1 MTQPSTATPGPSTPG
16 PSTPGTVPV
25 PDLAVTPGPFRRFLR
40 RFRRQRLA
48 MISLVVLAL
57 FALLAVLA
65 PVLAPFTPSETN
77 VPMQFTPP
85 GGDYLLGTD
94 DLGRDALSRLLY
106 GTRISLVAP
115 LIALAVAIGLGL
127 PLGLLAGYVG
137 GWIDWLVSRI
147 ADTFMSLPAIILAI
161 ALVAALGPSTVN
173 AMIALGIVYAPRLM
187 RVVRGAVLVVREE
200 TYIEASRSIGCSGF
214 RTLGG
219 HVLPNIVPPIVVQ
232 ISLMF
237 GFAVLAE
244 ASLSFLGVGVQ
255 PPGAS
260 WGVLLRRGFVNLYEA
275 PWLIV
280 PPGIAIM
287 IVVLAVQLIGD
298 GLRDSLG
305 QEIRR
310 QSCRV
315 TFLGRRQVWRTLG
328 RGARLRGPNPCW
340 RSATSSW
347 SSRRT
352 RAICRWSVRSTSFCR
367 RGGPS
372 GWSGSPGRAK
382 PSPRCRC

>member
-1 MTQPSTATPGPSTPG
+1 MPAWTPQTATGPSPLPPNQTSPGPT
-16 PSTPGTVPV
+16 
-25 PDLAVTPGPFRRFLR
+25 RRFLR
-40 RFRRQRLA
+40 RFRQQRLA
-48 MISLVVLAL
+48 MVALGFLAALSLVAM
-57 FALLAVLA
+57 FAPL
-65 PVLAPFTPSETN
+65 LAPFDPNATD
-77 VPMQFTPP
+77 VPRQFTPP
-85 GGDYLLGTD
+85 GGEFLMGSD

-115 LIALAVAIGLGL
+115 LIALAVAAGLGL
-127 PLGLLAGYVG
+127 PLGMLAGYAS
-137 GWIDWLVSRI
+137 GWIDWVISRV

-187 RVVRGAVLVVREE
+187 RVVRGAVLEVREE
-200 TYIEASRSIGCSGF
+200 TFIEASRSVGMSSPRI
-214 RTLGG
+214 LGL
-219 HVLPNIVPPIVVQ
+219 HILPNAFPPIIVQ
-232 ISLMF
+232 LSLMF

-255 PPGAS
+255 PPDAS

-287 IVVLAVQLIGD
+287 LVVLAVQLLGD

-310 QSCRV
+310 S
-315 TFLGRRQVWRTLG
+315 
-328 RGARLRGPNPCW
+328 
-340 RSATSSW
+340 
-347 SSRRT
+347 
-352 RAICRWSVRSTSFCR
+352 
-367 RGGPS
+367 
-372 GWSGSPGRAK
+372 
-382 PSPRCRC
+382 

>member
-1 MTQPSTATPGPSTPG
+1 MTTPPASRPKPAGTEALDTPLPAPPVQTPTGAVPEPAQEASPGPM
-16 PSTPGTVPV
+16 
-25 PDLAVTPGPFRRFLR
+25 RRFLQ
-40 RFRRQRLA
+40 RFRRQR
-48 MISLVVLAL
+48 ISMVALLV
-57 FALLAVLA
+57 LAVLA
-65 PVLAPFTPSETN
+65 VLAALAPFIAPYDPAATD
-77 VPMQFTPP
+77 VPRQFTPP
-85 GGDYLLGTD
+85 GGAYLMGTD
-94 DLGRDALSRLLY
+94 DLGRDAFSRLLY

-137 GWIDWLVSRI
+137 GWLDWLVSRI

-200 TYIEASRSIGCSGF
+200 TYIESSRSIGCSSP
-214 RTLGG
+214 RILGA

-255 PPGAS
+255 PPDAS

-275 PWLIV
+275 PWLII

-310 QSCRV
+310 Q
-315 TFLGRRQVWRTLG
+315 
-328 RGARLRGPNPCW
+328 
-340 RSATSSW
+340 
-347 SSRRT
+347 
-352 RAICRWSVRSTSFCR
+352 
-367 RGGPS
+367 
-372 GWSGSPGRAK
+372 
-382 PSPRCRC
+382 

>member
-1 MTQPSTATPGPSTPG
+1 VSTPSTSSSAPSPTTPVPTSTGSVPPPAPEASPGPM
-16 PSTPGTVPV
+16 
-25 PDLAVTPGPFRRFLR
+25 RRFLR

-48 MISLVVLAL
+48 MIALAFLVVLSVVA
-57 FALLAVLA
+57 ALA
-65 PVLAPFTPSETN
+65 PVLSPYDPAATD
-77 VPMQFTPP
+77 VPRQFTPP
-85 GGDYLLGTD
+85 GGAFLMGSD
-94 DLGRDALSRLLY
+94 DLGRDAFSRLLY

-115 LIALAVAIGLGL
+115 LIALAVAIGLGV
-127 PLGLLAGYVG
+127 PFGMLAGYVG
-137 GWIDWLVSRI
+137 GWIDWLISRI

-173 AMIALGIVYAPRLM
+173 AMVALGIVYAPRLL

-200 TYIEASRSIGCSGF
+200 TYIEAARSVGLSGP
-214 RTLGG
+214 RIMGV
-219 HVLPNIVPPIVVQ
+219 HVLPNIVPPIIVQ
-232 ISLMF
+232 LSLMF

-255 PPGAS
+255 PPDAS

-287 IVVLAVQLIGD
+287 LVVLSVQLIGD

-310 QSCRV
+310 Q
-315 TFLGRRQVWRTLG
+315 
-328 RGARLRGPNPCW
+328 
-340 RSATSSW
+340 
-347 SSRRT
+347 
-352 RAICRWSVRSTSFCR
+352 
-367 RGGPS
+367 
-372 GWSGSPGRAK
+372 
-382 PSPRCRC
+382 

>member
-1 MTQPSTATPGPSTPG
+1 MPAAPVQTVTGSVPAPVAEVSPGPM
-16 PSTPGTVPV
+16 
-25 PDLAVTPGPFRRFLR
+25 R
-40 RFRRQRLA
+40 RFRQQKLA
-48 MISLVVLAL
+48 MIALAFLAVLSIV
-57 FALLAVLA
+57 AVLA
-65 PVLAPFTPSETN
+65 PLLAPFDPAATD
-77 VPMQFTPP
+77 VPRQFTPP
-85 GGDYLLGTD
+85 GGEFLMGSD

-115 LIALAVAIGLGL
+115 LIALAVAIGLGV
-127 PLGLLAGYVG
+127 PLGMLAGYVG
-137 GWIDWLVSRI
+137 GWIDWLISRV

-173 AMIALGIVYAPRLM
+173 AMIALGIVYAPRLL

-200 TYIEASRSIGCSGF
+200 TFIEASRSIGMSSP
-214 RTLGG
+214 RILGM
-219 HVLPNIVPPIVVQ
+219 HVLPNIVPPIIVQ
-232 ISLMF
+232 LSLMF

-255 PPGAS
+255 PPDAS

-287 IVVLAVQLIGD
+287 LVVLAVQLIGD

-310 QSCRV
+310 Q
-315 TFLGRRQVWRTLG
+315 
-328 RGARLRGPNPCW
+328 
-340 RSATSSW
+340 
-347 SSRRT
+347 
-352 RAICRWSVRSTSFCR
+352 
-367 RGGPS
+367 
-372 GWSGSPGRAK
+372 
-382 PSPRCRC
+382 